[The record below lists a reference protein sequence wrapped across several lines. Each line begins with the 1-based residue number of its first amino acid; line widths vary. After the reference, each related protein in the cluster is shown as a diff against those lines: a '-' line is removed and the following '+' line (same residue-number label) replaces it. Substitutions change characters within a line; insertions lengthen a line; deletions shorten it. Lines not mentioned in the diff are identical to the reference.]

1 MDACARLTVAVVSL
15 MVLASP
21 CLSAPTIDVTRLPE
35 WGTGGPLEG
44 CVEGTPPGDVAIAV
58 FIRVDEQWWMKP
70 TQAQPLTPVADD
82 GSFSVNIV
90 TGGVDRLATEVA
102 VLLVPV
108 DAVIPDVLGEA
119 ELPTALLDLAL
130 ARVDL
135 DRAPREVEFAG
146 MTWLVKASKLQTL
159 GPGSNWFSDDER
171 SVWVDDV
178 GLHLTILRDG
188 DRWLCSEVISK
199 DAPGFGAYRL
209 VTEPI
214 AEDMPLNAVAGYF
227 TWDDYAPD
235 HHYREIDIEFGRWG
249 EPEGDLAQYVVQ
261 PWERPGNMHRFSYA
275 EPELTSHE
283 ILWTAEQVRWRAW
296 SGTAPS
302 PTPETL
308 LHEWSYTGEDLH
320 TEAGRA
326 QLRLNLWLIGG
337 EPPANGREVEWVIR
351 EFEFR
356 PLQAEE

>member
-15 MVLASP
+15 MVLAPP
-21 CLSAPTIDVTRLPE
+21 CLSAPTIEVTRLPE
-35 WGTGGPLEG
+35 WGTAGPLEG
-44 CVEGTPPGDVAIAV
+44 RVEGVPPGDVAVAAL
-58 FIRVDEQWWMKP
+58 IRVDEQWWMKP
-70 TQAQPLTPVADD
+70 TQAQPLTPVADA
-82 GSFSVNIV
+82 GRFSVDIV

-119 ELPTALLDLAL
+119 ELPPALLDLAL

-135 DRAPREVEFAG
+135 DRAPREVDFGG
-146 MTWLVKASKLQTL
+146 MTWLVKPSELL
-159 GPGSNWFSDDER
+159 RWGPGPNWFSDDER
-171 SVWVDDV
+171 SVWVDER

-188 DRWLCSEVISK
+188 DRWLCSEIVSK
-199 DAPGFGAYRL
+199 DAPGFGNYRF

-214 AEDMPLNAVAGYF
+214 AEDLPVNAVAGYF

-235 HHYREIDIEFGRWG
+235 QHYREIDIELGRWRD
-249 EPEGDLAQYVVQ
+249 PEADLAQYVVQ
-261 PWERPGNMHRFSYA
+261 PWDRPGNMHRFSYA
-275 EPELTSHE
+275 EPKATSHE
-283 ILWTAEQVRWRAW
+283 ILWTAGQVRWRTW
-296 SGTAPS
+296 SGAAPS

-308 LHEWSYTGEDLH
+308 LQEWSYTGEDLP
-320 TEAGRA
+320 TEPGRA
-326 QLRLNLWLIGG
+326 QLRINLWLIDG
-337 EPPANGREVEWVIR
+337 EPPVNGRELEWVIR